1 MLVDPESCPPT
12 LKQGAGPHPVVLSIF
27 VSIHMPSCIPSHSN
41 AGDLSFVFRCCPSW
55 LLCIVTSRAQL
66 ARQLP
71 SNLEACLAAAR
82 RQLISKPLR

>member
-1 MLVDPESCPPT
+1 MLVDPESWPPT
-12 LKQGAGPHPVVLSIF
+12 LKQGAGPHSVVLSIF
-27 VSIHMPSCIPSHSN
+27 VSIHMPSCIPSQPK
-41 AGDLSFVFRCCPSW
+41 AADLSFLLCCLSW

-71 SNLEACLAAAR
+71 RNLKVCLAAAR